1 MKQLTPKQEKFAQL
15 YVELGNA
22 SEAFRGSYDVKPTTK
37 DKSVH
42 EQASKLLGTLN
53 ISSRIDEIRADL
65 KESTKIDREWIIA
78 QHQEIIDWYKE
89 LKQLAR
95 REDLD
100 SADIKRVFMLKE
112 LIKGSDFRGSL
123 DSITKMLGLN
133 EAEKIEND
141 IKIEIIEKK
150 RD

>member
-1 MKQLTPKQEKFAQL
+1 MKKLTDKQELYAQL
-15 YVELGNA
+15 VVKYGSQSQA
-22 SEAFRGSYDVKPTTK
+22 YREAYNVKETTK
-37 DKSVH
+37 DSTVWAN
-42 EQASKLLGTLN
+42 ASKLMSNTHVLQ
-53 ISSRIDEIRADL
+53 RVEEIRENL
-65 KESTKIDREWIIA
+65 KQSTKIDREWIIA